1 MCMPHVHVHVL
12 VRICMYIQT
21 LYTMTCSL
29 SVCVCV
35 SVCVQK
41 FEKHGVLGQIQQA
54 VADSHYT
61 IGESTLTEMQ
71 SVLVEET

>member
-1 MCMPHVHVHVL
+1 
-12 VRICMYIQT
+12 MYLCIYACT
-21 LYTMTCSL
+21 DMIHSDLLSL
-29 SVCVCV
+29 CVCVCVCV